1 MIDSKLS
8 NERRIHEFLT
18 NSAIPLTN
26 PSVETR
32 RDSALPRQVES
43 SIKAITWF
51 PSGCLCL
58 LKEHLRK
65 GRFRKHSF
73 DFCFNYSFFWTLSF
87 FMLRFTRP
95 VACKSNH

>member
-65 GRFRKHSF
+65 GRFRRHSF
-73 DFCFNYSFFWTLSF
+73 DFCFNYRFFWTLSF
-87 FMLRFTRP
+87 FYVKIYKASGM
-95 VACKSNH
+95 

>member
-1 MIDSKLS
+1 MIGSKLS

-65 GRFRKHSF
+65 GRFRRHSF
-73 DFCFNYSFFWTLSF
+73 DFCFNYSFFLDLKF
-87 FMLRFTRP
+87 FYVKIYKASGM
-95 VACKSNH
+95 